1 MNKMAD
7 PKVQGYIDSI
17 HQSLDNIISTVEK
30 LPEDT
35 IRWNPSDE
43 EWSILQI
50 LNHVVE
56 ATYFW
61 IGELKIIL
69 ENPGSKW
76 GRGLQHPGR
85 LAAVSDPDSLVV
97 EEVIEEV
104 KGLKDYIS
112 ENLSKVNDDRL
123 TEENPH
129 RNFEKFGNKPVSFL
143 IEHFLVEHIEGHYG
157 QIQRNLSKL
166 EK

>member
-1 MNKMAD
+1 M
-7 PKVQGYIDSI
+7 KVQSYIDSI
-17 HQSLDNIISTVEK
+17 HTSLDNIIQTVEK

-35 IRWNPSDE
+35 IRWNPSED

-50 LNHVVE
+50 LNHVHE
-56 ATYFW
+56 ATHFW
-61 IGELKIIL
+61 LSELDVIL

-76 GRGLQHPGR
+76 GRGLQHEAR
-85 LAAVSDPDSLVV
+85 LAAVANPDSLHVS
-97 EEVIEEV
+97 EVIEKV
-104 KGLKDYIS
+104 KGLKDLIS
-112 ENLSKVNDDRL
+112 EKLSKVSDDRL

-143 IEHFLVEHIEGHYG
+143 IEHFLVEHTEGHYG

-166 EK
+166 DK